1 MTIDGY
7 TDLHVG
13 WGRGAED
20 EREGSK
26 RWREAENCHTKGMNC
41 LSSSYGS

>member
-26 RWREAENCHTKGMNC
+26 RRGVGGAGGGKQKTAIQRE
-41 LSSSYGS
+41 